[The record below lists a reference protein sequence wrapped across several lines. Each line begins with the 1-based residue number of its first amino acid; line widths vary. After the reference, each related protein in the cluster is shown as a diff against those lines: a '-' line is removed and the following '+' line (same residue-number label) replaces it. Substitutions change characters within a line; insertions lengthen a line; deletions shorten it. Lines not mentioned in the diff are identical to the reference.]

1 MVLIF
6 IILSACSGT
15 SPQEKIYE
23 HLEKAVSLEEGFEEQ
38 QDEITA
44 LEKQE
49 QQIYSQIIELDMSEF
64 EQVKELSQEAID
76 IIKQRSDKI
85 TLEQESISAS
95 REEFEKIDDLINDLK
110 EEEVRDKAEELYKVM
125 IERYEAYDVLHDAYI
140 RSLEEEEKL
149 YTLLQNEDVSE
160 EELKDQI
167 AEINNTYQ
175 EVIDGNEQFNT
186 NTVTYNELKKEFYE
200 IADIN
205 VTYDED

>member
-125 IERYEAYDVLHDAYI
+125 IVRYEAYDVLHDAYI

>member
-15 SPQEKIYE
+15 SPQAKIYE

-95 REEFEKIDDLINDLK
+95 REEFEKIDDLIN
-110 EEEVRDKAEELYKVM
+110 
-125 IERYEAYDVLHDAYI
+125 
-140 RSLEEEEKL
+140 
-149 YTLLQNEDVSE
+149 EDRKSV
-160 EELKDQI
+160 
-167 AEINNTYQ
+167 
-175 EVIDGNEQFNT
+175 V
-186 NTVTYNELKKEFYE
+186 
-200 IADIN
+200 
-205 VTYDED
+205 

>member
-1 MVLIF
+1 MMLIF

-23 HLEKAVSLEEGFEEQ
+23 HLEEAVSLEIGFEEQ

-49 QQIYSQIIELDMSEF
+49 QQIYNQIIELDMSEF

-76 IIKQRSDKI
+76 IIEQRSEKI
-85 TLEQESISAS
+85 ALEQESISAS

-110 EEEVRDKAEELYKVM
+110 DDEVRDKAEELYKVM

-200 IADIN
+200 VADIK